1 MGEQTLLPSDV
12 GATYKVKPT
21 LAEPSLLAKG
31 GGGLRTFT
39 ELGDE
44 RRLKVGLPVY
54 RKVRQIG
61 RGSFGKAYLVEPV
74 SKQRRGQPK
83 ACVQRVLKKMQLH
96 GLNESQREATFRE
109 ALLMRRT
116 CQACPFITQFT
127 EVFLGKAGTVLC
139 LVMEFCSGG
148 DLRTVL
154 NSHDGHRL
162 EEALVAE
169 WIVQVGHALHHCHS
183 LGVVHR
189 DVKPENC
196 FFRTASGDLLLGDFG
211 ISCLLD
217 ERSFA
222 KSCVGS
228 PLYMSPEVVNQDRYA
243 FTTDIWSLGV
253 MLYEALVLVP
263 PFKAANICQL
273 AWKIVSSTP
282 EPLPDDFSAVMQTL
296 VLQLL
301 DKDPSKRPGA
311 CELLMASALK
321 DAAAAAAARHNL
333 SWPPAHGLKE
343 LHGQNR
349 SGLVKRLRGHINGS
363 TATEA
368 DIVGLDDEVVYSDD
382 FEDEVDYGDDFEEAS
397 DSGGSYEAD
406 FEEPSDDSGGEEDAA
421 EIGELDELT
430 ETQVCRRIREE
441 LGEEAL
447 AAAEKFGLISFLGAI
462 GNAGSALVAQ

>member
-1 MGEQTLLPSDV
+1 MGEETLLPLAT
-12 GATYKVKPT
+12 GA
-21 LAEPSLLAKG
+21 ASSILAKDVV
-31 GGGLRTFT
+31 GLRTFG

-44 RRLKVGLPVY
+44 KRLKVGLPVY
-54 RKVRQIG
+54 RKIRQIG
-61 RGSFGKAYLVEPV
+61 QGAFGKAYLVEPV
-74 SKQRRGQPK
+74 SKQRHGQPK
-83 ACVQRVLKKMQLH
+83 GSVQRVLKKMPLH
-96 GLNESQREATFRE
+96 GLTESQREATFRE

-154 NSHDGHRL
+154 NSRDGHRL
-162 EEALVAE
+162 FEAQVAE
-169 WIVQVGHALHHCHS
+169 LMVQVGHALHHCHS

-217 ERSFA
+217 EKSFA

-228 PLYMSPEVVNQDRYA
+228 PIYMSPEVVNQDRYS

-253 MLYEALVLVP
+253 MIYEALVLAP
-263 PFKAANICQL
+263 PFKGANICQL
-273 AWKIVSSTP
+273 AWKIVSSAP
-282 EPLPDDFSAVMQTL
+282 EPLPADVSVAMQSL
-296 VLQLL
+296 ILQLL

-311 CELLMASALK
+311 HELLIASALK
-321 DAAAAAAARHNL
+321 DAGAAAAARHNL
-333 SWPPAHGLKE
+333 SWPPTLRPKE
-343 LHGQNR
+343 ARGQSR
-349 SGLVKRLRGHINGS
+349 SGLVKRLRGHVNGS
-363 TATEA
+363 ATAVEDVT
-368 DIVGLDDEVVYSDD
+368 VGPDDDDVYDDD

-397 DSGGSYEAD
+397 DSGASYEAD
-406 FEEPSDDSGGEEDAA
+406 FEEPSDDSGGGEDAA
-421 EIGELDELT
+421 EIGELDELS
-430 ETQVCRRIREE
+430 ETQVRQRIREE

-447 AAAEKFGLISFLGAI
+447 AAAEKFGLITFLGTL
-462 GNAGSALVAQ
+462 GSAGSVPVAD